1 MAKNIDA
8 IYTADPRKDPNA
20 QKISEIT
27 YKEILAR
34 GLAAMDS
41 TATSFAMENNLPIH
55 VFGLDKSENIYNVIM
70 GAKMGT
76 VVKGE

>member
-1 MAKNIDA
+1 MDIQDLRQQIDFKDDQLVSLFGQRMDIA
-8 IYTADPRKDPNA
+8 AQIAD
-20 QKISEIT
+20 
-27 YKEILAR
+27 YKK
-34 GLAAMDS
+34 
-41 TATSFAMENNLPIH
+41 ENNLPIH